1 MTSPRLTVHSCVW
14 RCLVAK
20 SFRGKIPFAVTNM
33 PDNLA
38 SDSVDPAD
46 RPTKYLGIAV
56 IAIIIAV
63 VAMRNLS
70 ESGFVEIEERLMLP
84 VAERKVG
91 EIESKFGEIYIGWPL
106 RIVRFESI
114 SLVVVPGQQPNS
126 IAWIVFAALT
136 DFAIAC
142 WLSRAAIH
150 CFGKYWKVLGIKSTA
165 AMILTPP
172 LTIFLVFLSC
182 NYYFSYAMGIGAGGQ
197 SLWKAIEIIHAMCIF
212 SAIFLLIGALTK
224 TAD

>member
-1 MTSPRLTVHSCVW
+1 
-14 RCLVAK
+14 
-20 SFRGKIPFAVTNM
+20 M

-38 SDSVDPAD
+38 SGSVDAAD
-46 RPTKYLGIAV
+46 RPTKFLGIAV
-56 IAIIIAV
+56 IAIIIAA

-70 ESGFVEIEERLMLP
+70 ESGFVEIEERLILP

-91 EIESKFGEIYIGWPL
+91 EIESNFGEIYIGWPL
-106 RIVRFESI
+106 RIFRFESI

-142 WLSRAAIH
+142 GLSRAAIL
-150 CFGKYWKVLGIKSTA
+150 CFGRYWKVLGIKSTA

-172 LTIFLVFLSC
+172 TLTLLVFVSC
-182 NYYFSYAMGIGAGGQ
+182 VYLYYINIGAGGYA
-197 SLWKAIEIIHAMCIF
+197 LWKTIEIIHAVCIF